1 MNSSSSSLYQ
11 KFSSASSVP
20 PYNASNKAAS
30 VWYLYGAV
38 YKTPINPNVIT
49 LRISHPKNE
58 RKKRNALY
66 RDRDQI
72 PELVIKYY
80 YSYAA
85 KPEFTDIFT
94 NFKEEYI
101 DNEDRIENEIQN
113 DFHSKIERK
122 GLSKVYDY
130 IHSYIP
136 SNNLSIFLLVKLQQL
151 LFSEAPYPEY
161 AGNFRTNPVYLPGS
175 GVDLTSYD
183 MVAQE
188 MANLLNESNKVIDQ
202 GLKLGR
208 ETNPIEKNKEIIDYI
223 EKCVELNCK
232 LIKIHP
238 FQDGN
243 GRTIRAFTNLMF
255 KLANIPPV
263 YIEYEEQEE
272 YRKAMNKAIG
282 EEQNLNDIKT
292 FYLYKICDSII
303 KLDLGYSKRKN
314 NKEKPL
320 RKINNLLDIFHYGK
334 SKANKNLSTKTM
346 YKHEVILDMENEDYA
361 LYCEEQKTLSINL
374 IDDKRMFVMKQIETK
389 TLPRIEFLIDDE
401 IVDCMKFEEE
411 LNKKPHIN
419 NQQLSQNVYR
429 IKRHI

>member
-1 MNSSSSSLYQ
+1 MEPITNELNQ
-11 KFSSASSVP
+11 KE
-20 PYNASNKAAS
+20 
-30 VWYLYGAV
+30 
-38 YKTPINPNVIT
+38 
-49 LRISHPKNE
+49 LRELIFLMFDGYID
-58 RKKRNALY
+58 RKKKKNLY
-66 RDRDQI
+66 RENDNV
-72 PELVIKYY
+72 PELIIKYY
-80 YSYAA
+80 YSYAT

-113 DFHSKIERK
+113 DFHSEIERR

-130 IHSYIP
+130 IHTYIP
-136 SNNLSIFLLVKLQQL
+136 NNNLNIFLLIKLQQL
-151 LFSEAPYPEY
+151 LFSEAPFPEY

-188 MANLLNESNKVIDQ
+188 MANLLDKSNMIIKQ
-202 GLKLGR
+202 GLKLGK
-208 ETNPIEKNKEIIDYI
+208 ETNPVEKNKEIMDYI
-223 EKCVELNCK
+223 EKCIELNCK

-272 YRKAMNKAIG
+272 YRKAMNKALG
-282 EEQNLNDIKT
+282 EEQNPDDIKT

-320 RKINNLLDIFHYGK
+320 RNLDNLLEIFYYGM
-334 SKANKNLSTKTM
+334 SKTNTRLTTKTM
-346 YKHEVILDMENEDYA
+346 YKHEIILDNENEDYA
-361 LYCEEQKTLSINL
+361 LYSEEQKVLSINL
-374 IDDKRMFVMKQIETK
+374 IDDKRLFIMKQIETP
-389 TLPRIEFLIDDE
+389 TLPRIEFLIDNE
-401 IVDCMKFEEE
+401 IVDYIEFEKE
-411 LNKKPHIN
+411 LNKSHLLKN
-419 NQQLSQNVYR
+419 EQFTQNIYR
-429 IKRHI
+429 IKKHLYHSHLTSAKIRV

>member
-1 MNSSSSSLYQ
+1 MEPITNELNQ
-11 KFSSASSVP
+11 KE
-20 PYNASNKAAS
+20 
-30 VWYLYGAV
+30 
-38 YKTPINPNVIT
+38 
-49 LRISHPKNE
+49 LRELIFLMFDGYID
-58 RKKRNALY
+58 RKKKKNLY
-66 RDRDQI
+66 RENDNV
-72 PELVIKYY
+72 PELIIKYY
-80 YSYAA
+80 YSYAT

-113 DFHSKIERK
+113 DFHSEIERR

-130 IHSYIP
+130 IHTYIP
-136 SNNLSIFLLVKLQQL
+136 NNNLNIFLLIKLQQL
-151 LFSEAPYPEY
+151 LFSEAPFPEY

-188 MANLLNESNKVIDQ
+188 MANLLDESNMIIKQ
-202 GLKLGR
+202 GLKLGK
-208 ETNPIEKNKEIIDYI
+208 ETDPVEKNKEIMDYI
-223 EKCVELNCK
+223 EKCIELNCK

-272 YRKAMNKAIG
+272 YRKAMNKALG
-282 EEQNLNDIKT
+282 EEQNPDDIKT

-320 RKINNLLDIFHYGK
+320 RNLDNLLEIFYYGM
-334 SKANKNLSTKTM
+334 SKTNTRLTTKTM
-346 YKHEVILDMENEDYA
+346 YKHEIILDNENEDYA
-361 LYCEEQKTLSINL
+361 LYSEEQKVLSINL
-374 IDDKRMFVMKQIETK
+374 IDDKRLFIMKQIETP
-389 TLPRIEFLIDDE
+389 TLPRIEFLIDNE
-401 IVDCMKFEEE
+401 IVDYIEFEKE
-411 LNKKPHIN
+411 LNKSHLLKN
-419 NQQLSQNVYR
+419 EQFTQNIYR
-429 IKRHI
+429 IKKHL